1 MDRSIREK
9 KAGCADHTTRRN
21 DLEKEV
27 KELDCQQKLFSD
39 NVECLGN
46 EIRKLERQKQ
56 EELQKLGELK
66 S

>member
-1 MDRSIREK
+1 M
-9 KAGCADHTTRRN
+9 
-21 DLEKEV
+21 EKEV